1 MTRPLK
7 RRQFLGLGLAGL
19 GAAVAGPLL
28 LDDLQRSAALA
39 RPAGEAHL
47 ISRGGEAELELV
59 ARATR
64 GTLPGGP
71 AEVLTYNGR
80 PPGPLLEVS
89 AGDRVCLRLRNNL
102 DQPTN
107 RHFHGLHIPPTRTAD
122 NVFLTVKPGDSFT

>member
-1 MTRPLK
+1 M
-7 RRQFLGLGLAGL
+7 

-28 LDDLQRSAALA
+28 WDDLKRSAALA
-39 RPAGEAHL
+39 LPAGEAPP
-47 ISRGGEAELELV
+47 ISRGGEAALELV

-89 AGDRVCLRLRNNL
+89 AGDRVRLHLRNELN
-102 DQPTN
+102 QPTN
-107 RHFHGLHIPPTRTAD
+107 LHFHGLHIPPTGTAD